1 MLMQLLSLFTMMLPV
16 SRFAPAVAWR
26 LAWAFAT
33 VAGVCAVA
41 APVLYVTLPVGWS
54 LLVSYMAS
62 AFQAAVLLQV
72 ILKTNYSRGTTA

>member
-1 MLMQLLSLFTMMLPV
+1 MLMQLLNLFTMMLPV
-16 SRFAPAVAWR
+16 SRFAPLVAWR

-41 APVLYVTLPVGWS
+41 APVLYVTVPVGWT

-62 AFQAAVLLQV
+62 VFQAVVVLQV
-72 ILKTNYSRGTTA
+72 MLNSNYFRGNTA

>member
-16 SRFAPAVAWR
+16 SRFAPVVAWR

-33 VAGVCAVA
+33 VAAVCAVA
-41 APVLYVTLPVGWS
+41 APVLFVTLPVGWS

-62 AFQAAVLLQV
+62 TFQAVVVLQV
-72 ILKTNYSRGTTA
+72 MLNSNYFRRRTA